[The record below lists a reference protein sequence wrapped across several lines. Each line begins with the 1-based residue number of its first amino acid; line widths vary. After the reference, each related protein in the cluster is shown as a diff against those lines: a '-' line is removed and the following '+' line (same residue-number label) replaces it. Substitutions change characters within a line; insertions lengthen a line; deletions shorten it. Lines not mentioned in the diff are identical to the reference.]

1 MGVIF
6 LISIVN
12 SLNAIPLKC
21 VLIKNQ
27 ECEIREVVVNN
38 KYMTYPYSIK
48 VNSTARKII
57 FSISSARVYRLFVSF
72 QDIRKYDIFLAR
84 KIKKRLSYRM
94 FSML

>member
-1 MGVIF
+1 MEVIF
-6 LISIVN
+6 LISSVN

-27 ECEIREVVVNN
+27 ECKIREVVVNN

-57 FSISSARVYRLFVSF
+57 FSISSAREYRLFVSF
-72 QDIRKYDIFLAR
+72 QDTRKYDIFLAR
-84 KIKKRLSYRM
+84 KIKKRLSYSM
-94 FSML
+94 FSIL